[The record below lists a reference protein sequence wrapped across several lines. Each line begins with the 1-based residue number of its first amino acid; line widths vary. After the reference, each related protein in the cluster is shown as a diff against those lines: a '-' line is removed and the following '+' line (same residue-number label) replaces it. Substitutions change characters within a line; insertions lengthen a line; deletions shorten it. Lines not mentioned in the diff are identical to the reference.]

1 MEDLST
7 MTLRL
12 VIGKLVAF
20 EMSKQMDQ
28 EKTTSSSKGIALTLK
43 STEGWRARSKLKAQA
58 PQVKI
63 KNMRTMMINLSSHP
77 PNKMKKQSDGL
88 EK

>member
-20 EMSKQMDQ
+20 EMSKKMDQ
-28 EKTTSSSKGIALTLK
+28 EKTTSSSKGIALTCEEHRRMK
-43 STEGWRARSKLKAQA
+43 G
-58 PQVKI
+58 
-63 KNMRTMMINLSSHP
+63 
-77 PNKMKKQSDGL
+77 KKQIESSSSLSQDK
-88 EK
+88 EYENDDDQPFISSSK

>member
-43 STEGWRARSKLKAQA
+43 STEG
-58 PQVKI
+58 
-63 KNMRTMMINLSSHP
+63 
-77 PNKMKKQSDGL
+77 
-88 EK
+88 